1 MEKNRKMCVAWL
13 LFVLLVTSNSFSQ
26 TATAPS
32 GSGTSGDPY
41 QIDSLANL
49 YWITQNSS
57 SWNSYFQQTADID
70 ASASSAWNSGN
81 GFPPIGNQST
91 SFDGTYDG
99 KGHTIDSI
107 FISSINSDY
116 VGMFG
121 FVSDGAIRNLRL
133 TNENITGASEVGG
146 LVGISTGSGFALID
160 SCSTGGIIT
169 GDGLQEI
176 GGLVGMA
183 TASTTIRNCYSTAR
197 VNGTNLVGG
206 LVGHN
211 DQGTMISN
219 CYSTGSVNASGEG
232 IGGLVGYNTHTSP
245 ASAQIVN
252 SYTTGRLIG
261 SGVSQVGGLAG
272 ANSGAISGSFW
283 NTDSSGATGVGAG
296 FSCGATG
303 ATSSQMQT
311 LSTFTGAGWDFV
323 LETVNGTNDYWDMD
337 TTHKAINHGYPFLSW
352 EDHGAIAL
360 PVELTTFTGT
370 SAGANAVLNWKTAT
384 EVQNAGFEIQR
395 AAGSEQSAVNSTN
408 NQQSPAYSW
417 MTVGYVSGAGASNAP
432 HSYSFTDTI
441 GSSGSYSYRLKQIDR
456 NGTFT
461 YSQTVTVNVGAV
473 TRVFSLDQ
481 NYPNP
486 FNPTATIQFT
496 VPSEERATLKVYN
509 AIGQE
514 VVTLFS
520 DEAAAGVIHQVQF
533 NGSNLASGIYFS
545 RLEFGGKM
553 QMKKMLLLK

>member
-1 MEKNRKMCVAWL
+1 MKKEFPICALFFL
-13 LFVLLVTSNSFSQ
+13 LLAGSAFAQ

-32 GSGTSGDPY
+32 GSGTSLDPY
-41 QIDSLANL
+41 LIDSLSNL
-49 YWITQNSS
+49 YWVTQNSA
-57 SWNSYFQQTADID
+57 SWNAYFQQTADID
-70 ASASSAWNSGN
+70 ASASSGWDSGN
-81 GFPPIGNQST
+81 GFSPIGSQST

-99 KGHTIDSI
+99 NGHTIDSL
-107 FISSINSDY
+107 FISISNSDY

-121 FVSDGAIRNLRL
+121 LVSDGVIRNLRL

-146 LVGISTGSGFALID
+146 LVGNSTGSGMALID

-169 GDGLQEI
+169 GSGTQEI

-183 TASTTIRNCYSTAR
+183 TASTTIKNCCSTAR

-211 DQGTMISN
+211 DQGTMITN
-219 CYSTGSVNASGEG
+219 CYSTGSVNASGQG

-252 SYTTGRLIG
+252 SYTAGRLIG

-272 ANSGAISGSFW
+272 ANSGAISNSFW

-296 FSCGATG
+296 SGSGATG
-303 ATSSQMQT
+303 ATSVQMQT

-352 EDHGAIAL
+352 QDHGAIAL
-360 PVELTTFTGT
+360 PVELTSFTGIA
-370 SAGANAVLNWKTAT
+370 AGANAVLNWKTAA

-395 AAGSEQSAVNSTN
+395 TAGSEQLVVNSKN
-408 NQQSPAYSW
+408 NQQSPANNW
-417 MTVGYVSGAGASNAP
+417 TKVGYVSGAGTSNTP
-432 HSYSFTDTI
+432 HSYSFTNNI
-441 GSSGSYSYRLKQIDR
+441 GTSGCYSFRLKQIDR
-456 NGTFT
+456 NGAFT
-461 YSQTVTVNVGAV
+461 YSQTATVNVGAAP
-473 TRVFSLDQ
+473 RVFSLDQ

-486 FNPTATIQFT
+486 FNPSTTIQFT
-496 VPSEERATLKVYN
+496 VPNDGRATLRVYN

-514 VVTLFS
+514 VATLFN
-520 DEAAAGVIHQVQF
+520 DEAAAGVVHEVQF
-533 NGSNLASGIYFS
+533 SGSNLASGIYFS

-553 QMKKMLLLK
+553 QANKMLLLK